1 MTVPRNHGKRVT
13 ARTARELAIV
23 GTVLGAVALLVVAV
37 LFVQGRR
44 DRTRLEREIVELKTQ
59 LTDDRRARAGRL
71 AAIAEER
78 KRLAEREESVT
89 AQLETLKE
97 SERTLR
103 LELAEARKRTAAGG
117 TEVAGLKARLGET
130 QRSLRTFELD
140 QSRAEEMIRAL
151 QGGVAY
157 VEGTYGFHDA
167 AGAPIRFAGLDAKG
181 NPETDAEGKPLLS
194 GSGTGTIVRLRYSGT
209 AFLVSRDGTL
219 FTNRHIAEPWWRND
233 EVKPLVAKGY
243 TPRLV
248 SLRAYFPSI
257 PTAFDLRVVSLADE
271 ADVAV
276 VAVASGVPAAS
287 AAPTAAVSDLESS
300 LSRLPVFP
308 IDTGQPPSTSGQPIV
323 LLGYPTGHDALMARL
338 DEGVVRKVLDVSGGD
353 TERITA
359 ELARLGQIR
368 PLATQGHLSDVLPG
382 HLAYD
387 AQTTFGGSGGPI
399 LSAHGRVIGVNA
411 AILTEF
417 SGASF
422 GVPIRF
428 ASALLPAV
436 PKVPVPKAP
445 VPRTKKG

>member
-1 MTVPRNHGKRVT
+1 VTGSRNRGTRVT
-13 ARTARELAIV
+13 ARTARQVAIV
-23 GTVLGAVALLVVAV
+23 GIVLAAVALLVVAA
-37 LFVQGRR
+37 LFLQGRR
-44 DRTRLEREIVELKTQ
+44 DRIRMEREIVQLKTE
-59 LTDDRRARAGRL
+59 LTDDRHARVGRL
-71 AAIAEER
+71 AAIAAER
-78 KRLAEREESVT
+78 KRLAEREASVA
-89 AQLETLKE
+89 AQLEGLHE

-103 LELAEARKRTAAGG
+103 LELAEARTRAATGG
-117 TEVAGLKARLGET
+117 TEVADLKARLGAT
-130 QRSLRTFELD
+130 QRSLREFELD
-140 QSRAEEMIRAL
+140 QSRAEQMIGAL
-151 QGGVAY
+151 QGGVAF

-194 GSGTGTIVRLRYSGT
+194 GSGPGTVVRLRYTGT

-243 TPRLV
+243 SPRLV
-248 SLRAYFPSI
+248 SLRAYFSSI
-257 PTAFDLRVVSLADE
+257 PTAFDLRVVSLSDE
-271 ADVAV
+271 ADAAV
-276 VAVASGVPAAS
+276 VAVVSAVPAV
-287 AAPTAAVSDLESS
+287 PTAAVSDLASL
-300 LSRLPVFP
+300 LSRLPVLP
-308 IDTGQPPSTSGQPIV
+308 IDTGQPPSASGQPIV
-323 LLGYPTGHDALMARL
+323 LLGYPTGHDALLARL
-338 DEGVVRKVLDVSGGD
+338 DQAVVRKVLDVSGGD

-399 LSAHGRVIGVNA
+399 LSARGRVIGVNA

-445 VPRTKKG
+445 GPRPKKG